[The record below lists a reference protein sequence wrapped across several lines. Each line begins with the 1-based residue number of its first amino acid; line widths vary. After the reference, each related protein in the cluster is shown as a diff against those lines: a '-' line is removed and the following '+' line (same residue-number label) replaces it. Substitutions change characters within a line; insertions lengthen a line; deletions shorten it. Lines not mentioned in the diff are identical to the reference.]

1 MHLFKKGAAV
11 LAALV
16 CTATVPAFSSSVP
29 YKAAAADISSEKG
42 LKESVDFENMISLE
56 MMQTFGEAFGI
67 AALEVVVGG
76 SHNVVGMG
84 GTDNNLNRKPDDK
97 DETSYQAMKPSKK
110 KGVTM

>member
-1 MHLFKKGAAV
+1 M
-11 LAALV
+11 
-16 CTATVPAFSSSVP
+16 T
-29 YKAAAADISSEKG
+29 ADIWSEKG

-56 MMQTFGEAFGI
+56 MMQTFGETFGI

-97 DETSYQAMKPSKK
+97 DETTYQAMKPSKK

>member
-1 MHLFKKGAAV
+1 MGNPTAEEVMKRKGM
-11 LAALV
+11 
-16 CTATVPAFSSSVP
+16 T
-29 YKAAAADISSEKG
+29 ADISSEKG
-42 LKESVDFENMISLE
+42 LKESIDFENKISLE

-97 DETSYQAMKPSKK
+97 DETTYQAMKPSKK